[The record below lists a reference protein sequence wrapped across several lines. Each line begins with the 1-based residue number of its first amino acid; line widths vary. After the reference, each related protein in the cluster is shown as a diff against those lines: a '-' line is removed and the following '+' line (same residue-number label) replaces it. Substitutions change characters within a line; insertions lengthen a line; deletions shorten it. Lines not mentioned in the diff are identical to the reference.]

1 MKSYPL
7 VGDTLVVGVVQEI
20 CQGCG
25 ACVSSCPSNAIV
37 MKGKKAAVTKIF
49 CRSCGVCLDNC
60 PAGALQM
67 HDC

>member
-1 MKSYPL
+1 MNSCYL
-7 VGDTLVVGVVQEI
+7 VGDAMVVRIVEEI

-25 ACVSSCPSNAIV
+25 ACTSSCPSNAIV
-37 MKGKKAAVTKIF
+37 MKGKTATIMKIF
-49 CRSCGVCLDNC
+49 CRSCGICLDNC